1 MLRYMRCEIVHV
13 NEGFVLIIC
22 NTQRGEL
29 ASDQHYN
36 NWISESVE

>member
-1 MLRYMRCEIVHV
+1 MRCEIVHV

-22 NTQRGEL
+22 IHNEREL
-29 ASDQHYN
+29 ASNHHIN